1 MRLNKVKR
9 VLSSGRP
16 VVGAAACLCS
26 PLSAEL
32 MALAGLDYVL
42 VDDQHGIWEPAALM
56 AAFRGI
62 WAAGAVPMARVG
74 KNDYYAIGA
83 MLDRGAL
90 GIIAPM
96 VNSAAEAEAAVFAA
110 RYPPLGGRSIGA
122 YGCHIYGPEYVAL
135 ANDEVFLAVQIETR
149 QALDRAEEI
158 LAVEGVDGCWVG
170 PMDLAR
176 SMGLDLT
183 RQEDVQVHREA
194 ILRVLAACHATGK
207 TPGLWCDPEELTFWR
222 DHGFLFLTPAAD
234 RVYVDRM
241 TRMILRGFR

>member
-1 MRLNKVKR
+1 VHLNKVKQA
-9 VLSSGRP
+9 LLDGRP

-42 VDDQHGIWEPAALM
+42 VDDQHGIWEPATLM
-56 AAFRGI
+56 AAFRSI
-62 WAAGAVPMARVG
+62 WAGGAVPMARVG

-90 GIIAPM
+90 GIIVPM

-122 YGCHIYGPEYVAL
+122 YGCHLYGPDYVAL
-135 ANDEVFLAVQIETR
+135 ANDEVFLAVQIETG

-176 SMGLDLT
+176 SMGLDLN
-183 RQEDVQVHREA
+183 RPDHVGVHREA
-194 ILRVLAACHATGK
+194 ILRVLAACQATGK
-207 TPGLWCDPEELTFWR
+207 IPGLWCAPEELTFWR
-222 DHGFLFLTPAAD
+222 DQGFLFLTPAAD
-234 RVYVDRM
+234 RVYVDHM
-241 TRMILRGFR
+241 TRMILQGFR